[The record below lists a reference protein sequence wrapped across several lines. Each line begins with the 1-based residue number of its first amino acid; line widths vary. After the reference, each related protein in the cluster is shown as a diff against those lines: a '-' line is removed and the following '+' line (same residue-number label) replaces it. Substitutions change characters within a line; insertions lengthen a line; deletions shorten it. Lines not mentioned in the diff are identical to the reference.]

1 MAELTFRSFCIAG
14 LMLGLWVSPVSAQ
27 VNRKGNPN
35 VRPIQAAISLTSSR
49 PSRSPL
55 LVPQVGP
62 FSIAT
67 FAADSGIELPISQEI
82 PSIPLAGPAI
92 AAVGTLPP
100 GAVLPPGGGAV
111 LPPWVRA
118 PAPPGFS
125 FIEPPRMAVE
135 NPDWAKALKLHI
147 AINIPSID
155 PQARNAVEL
164 PWQWLS
170 TKQQELYAEGESIDA
185 DWAVVAPGVR
195 DAVNKHVDG
204 YWELKALVEQWD
216 LDLKHY
222 EVYCRRSVPADELE
236 RAQREC
242 LKMQSDLNLRFEG
255 FKKQEAD
262 SYSAFARF
270 ATQPTAAHYAKI
282 EAYLVKSNHWHG
294 KVIEYNE
301 AASQLLSNARKPDI
315 RFIDR
320 LVKKYGL
327 DRCQRRVL
335 HDEITG
341 QNLSDAEIEEIAE
354 ELSRTGRG
362 RCPRPGGNEQ

>member
-14 LMLGLWVSPVSAQ
+14 LTLGLWVSPVSAQ
-27 VNRKGNPN
+27 VNRNGNPN
-35 VRPIQAAISLTSSR
+35 VRPFQAAISLTSSR
-49 PSRSPL
+49 PSRPPL

-62 FSIAT
+62 FAIAT
-67 FAADSGIELPISQEI
+67 FAADSGIELPISQDI

-100 GAVLPPGGGAV
+100 GAVFPPGGGAV

-118 PAPPGFS
+118 PGPPGFS

-155 PQARNAVEL
+155 TQARNAVEL

-170 TKQQELYAEGESIDA
+170 TKQQELFAEGESIDA
-185 DWAVVAPGVR
+185 DWAAVASGVR

-216 LDLKHY
+216 VDLKHY
-222 EVYCRRSVPADELE
+222 EVYCRRSVPAEEFE
-236 RAQREC
+236 RAKREC
-242 LKMQSDLNLRFEG
+242 LEMHSDLNLRFEG
-255 FKKQEAD
+255 FKTREAD
-262 SYSAFARF
+262 SNSAFA
-270 ATQPTAAHYAKI
+270 AQPTDAHYAKI

-320 LVKKYGL
+320 IVKKYGL
-327 DRCQRRVL
+327 DICQRDVL
-335 HDEITG
+335 HDEISG
-341 QNLSDAEIEEIAE
+341 ENLSDEEIEEIARDIG
-354 ELSRTGRG
+354 RTGRG
-362 RCPRPGGNEQ
+362 RCRRQGGGRE